1 MGRRPKWGRKVNG
14 VLLLNKPAGITAN
27 DALQKAKRLFFANRA
42 GHTGALDPLATGVL
56 PVCFGEATKF
66 SQYLLDADKRYRST
80 FCFGMATESGD
91 ADGEVIATADASGL
105 TEGDLLAAMA
115 PFRGRIKQVPSMF
128 SALKHQG
135 QPLYKLARQGLEV
148 EREAREVEIFEYELL
163 RFTPG
168 TDTPDGLPRAEVEIH
183 CSKGTYVR
191 SLAEDLGRELGVGA
205 YVDQLHR
212 NAAGPFDEAD
222 AVTLDEL
229 TEERGEGRAET
240 LDHHLLP
247 VDSPAADLP
256 ALTLPDDSGY
266 YLRQGQPVMD
276 LQVYR
281 IGKEGDMVR
290 LFLESGD
297 FLGVGEITD
306 DGRVAPRR
314 LVSGD

>member
-1 MGRRPKWGRKVNG
+1 MGRRPKWGRQVHG

-27 DALQKAKRLFFANRA
+27 EALQKAKRLFFANRA

-80 FCFGMATESGD
+80 FCFGMSTASGD
-91 ADGEVIATADASGL
+91 ADGDVIETRDASGL
-105 TEGDLLAAMA
+105 TEKAVRKAMA
-115 PFRGRIKQVPSMF
+115 SFRGCIKQVPSMY
-128 SALKHQG
+128 SALKHKG
-135 QPLYKLARQGLEV
+135 QPLYKLARQGVEV
-148 EREAREVEIFEYELL
+148 KREARDVEIYEYELL
-163 RFTPG
+163 SFTPG
-168 TDTPDGLPRAEVEIH
+168 AQPRAEVEIH

-191 SLAEDLGRELGVGA
+191 SLAEDLGRALGVGA

-212 NAAGPFDEAD
+212 SAAGPFSDAD
-222 AVTLDEL
+222 AVTLEAL
-229 TEERGEGRAET
+229 TEERGEGRAEQ

-247 VDSPAADLP
+247 VDAPAAALP
-256 ALTLPDDSGY
+256 KLILPDDSGY

-281 IGKEGDMVR
+281 IGEEGDMVR
-290 LFLESGD
+290 LFLESGE

-314 LVSGD
+314 LVSNL